1 MADAVDADDLVQ
13 SIRSVGPLT
22 ASRPDQMMRRGT
34 DLVDR
39 SRPPRDSGRLS
50 VGRGITLSGEVS
62 SCERL
67 YIEGSVEADLTNCR
81 VIEIAEGGLL
91 GRFEGS
97 LVVRNRL
104 VIKATGRVS
113 GTIHYGRIEIECGGQ
128 IHGDV
133 QARTAGKPVH
143 QSGKIP
149 GTSDHPLGDD

>member
-1 MADAVDADDLVQ
+1 MADAVDAGDLVQ

-22 ASRPDQMMRRGT
+22 ATRPDQMMRRGT
-34 DLVDR
+34 DLVDP

-50 VGRGITLSGEVS
+50 VGRGITLLGEVS

-67 YIEGSVEADLTNCR
+67 YIEGSVEANLTNCR
-81 VIEIAEGGLL
+81 VIEIAEGGLFKGSMTIEEAEVR

-113 GTIHYGRIEIECGGQ
+113 GTIRYGRIEIECGGQ

-133 QARTAGKPVH
+133 Q
-143 QSGKIP
+143 S
-149 GTSDHPLGDD
+149 